1 METIEVRTE
10 VRVPPAEAYAF
21 VRDFPGYTRYSKYI
35 REVSAEGDGGPG
47 TIYAIQ
53 FGWWKLG
60 YRAETRVTETVPPER
75 VCWEVQSDIDAH
87 GRWQVE
93 PVDGETERSRV
104 SLVVSYDPDSA
115 GPELVDLPAL
125 LSIDW
130 VVDRVVD
137 LIEEEGRRVVSRVVA
152 DLEGE
157 TRPVELTVR
166 WERDGEGATT
176 ERVSTSGDLPE
187 SDAVDSPVD
196 RDSHSSSF
204 SSEDDGSGSED
215 TN

>member
-10 VRVPPAEAYAF
+10 VRVPPEEAYAF
-21 VRDFPGYTRYSKYI
+21 VKDFPGYTRYSKYI

-47 TIYAIQ
+47 TTYTIQ

-75 VCWEVQSDIDAH
+75 VSWEVRSDIDAH

-93 PVDGETERSRV
+93 PIDGETERSRV

-157 TRPVELTVR
+157 TRPVDLTVR
-166 WERDGEGATT
+166 WEKDGEAVTT
-176 ERVSTSGDLPE
+176 ERVSTSGELPE
-187 SDAVDSPVD
+187 SDPVDPAAD
-196 RDSHSSSF
+196 RDSHSSF
-204 SSEDDGSGSED
+204 SAEDDGRGADD
-215 TN
+215 TS